1 MILCPRDKR
10 SKKGKELESVEARIG
25 AALERAGYAGRGVLL
40 VVGVSG
46 GADSLALLHSL
57 VSLRENAG
65 LRLHVAHLNHNFRA
79 EAEEDARFVSE
90 AAHDLGLPATVG
102 RADPIAYQ
110 KEMAISSFEDAA
122 REVRY
127 DFLAGVARDN
137 AAGAVALGHNADDL
151 AETVLMHVIRGSGV
165 YGLQGMSEVSAW
177 RSRAGNQSAVLFR
190 PMLGVTKSET
200 AAYCRD
206 RGIVFREDPGNLL
219 LRFTR
224 NQVRH
229 RLLPSLE
236 AYNPRIR
243 EALVRLAHSASLE
256 VDYLERELAQVWPA
270 VAVREGNSI
279 TLDARLLD
287 SLHPL
292 MRRLVLRRAYQELA
306 GDTRRLEQV
315 HLKAMGDF
323 AEAPPGKALE
333 LPRGWR
339 LYSGYGRLTLAPA
352 SAPASEGPSCPFP
365 PLAGEHEVPL
375 SPSRSAN
382 SAKIVQ
388 VPGWRIEARMMPLA
402 EVAKGDPFTACF
414 DLESMGDKLRVRTR
428 TPGDRFQPLGM
439 RSEKKLQ
446 DFYVDEKVPRAWRD
460 RVPLLVSERGIA
472 WVVGYR
478 LAEWARVGE
487 STRQVC
493 QVRFTPL

>member
-1 MILCPRDKR
+1 M
-10 SKKGKELESVEARIG
+10 ESVEARIG
-25 AALERAGYAGRGVLL
+25 AALERAGYAGRGTLL

-57 VSLRENAG
+57 MSLREDTG

-90 AAHDLGLPATVG
+90 AARELGLPSTVG
-102 RADPIAYQ
+102 RADPMAYQ
-110 KEMAISSFEDAA
+110 KEMAISSFEEAA

-137 AAGAVALGHNADDL
+137 AASAVALGHNADDL
-151 AETVLMHVIRGSGV
+151 AETVLMHVIRGSGIH
-165 YGLQGMSEVSAW
+165 GLQGMAEVSPW
-177 RSRAGNQSAVLFR
+177 RSRAGAQNAVLFR
-190 PMLGVTKSET
+190 PMLGVTKRET
-200 AAYCRD
+200 VAYCRD

-229 RLLPSLE
+229 QLLPSLE

-243 EALVRLAHSASLE
+243 EALVRLSHSASLE
-256 VDYLERELAQVWPA
+256 VDYLERELAEVWPA
-270 VAVREGNSI
+270 VALREGNSI
-279 TLDARLLD
+279 TLDARLLG

-323 AEAPPGKALE
+323 AGAPPGKVLQ

-339 LYSGYGRLTLAPA
+339 LHSGYGRLTLSPA
-352 SAPASEGPSCPFP
+352 SAPASEGGPCPFSM
-365 PLAGEHEVPL
+365 LAGEYEVPL
-375 SPSRSAN
+375 SPSWSAN
-382 SAKIVQ
+382 SARIVE
-388 VPGWRIEARMMPLA
+388 VPGWRIEARPVSPA
-402 EVAKGDPFTACF
+402 EVTRGDPFTACL
-414 DLESMGDKLRVRTR
+414 DLDDLGGRVRVRTR
-428 TPGDRFQPLGM
+428 IPGDRFQPLGM
-439 RSEKKLQ
+439 GAEKKLQ
-446 DFYVDEKVPRAWRD
+446 DFYVDEKVPRTWRD

-478 LAEWARVGE
+478 LAEWARVRE
-487 STRQVC
+487 NSRHVC